1 MEGEI
6 LVEVSA
12 RHVHLNREAVEI
24 LFGKGYEL
32 TFKKALSQKGQFVC
46 EEKVAVV
53 GGKSS
58 FKKVSVLGPERKNVQ
73 VEISKTDAR
82 TIGVEAPIKESGDLN
97 GAASCKLVGPNGELE
112 LKNGVI
118 VAKRHIHASSEDAL
132 KLGVKN
138 GDIVSVEVL
147 TRERALIFKD
157 VVVRVSNEFNL
168 AMHIDTDEANAAN
181 VITTAKAKIINLNWR
196 RRIYFEKWIFFL

>member
-1 MEGEI
+1 MEEEI

-32 TFKKALSQKGQFVC
+32 KFKKDLSQKGQFVC
-46 EEKVAVV
+46 EEKVCVV
-53 GGKSS
+53 GEKAS

-82 TIGVEAPIKESGDLN
+82 TIGVDAPIKESGELKN
-97 GAASCKLVGPNGELE
+97 AASCKLVGPEGELE
-112 LKNGVI
+112 LKNAVI
-118 VAKRHIHASSEDAL
+118 VAKRHIHASNEDAL

-138 GDIVSVEVL
+138 GDIVLVEVL
-147 TRERALIFKD
+147 TKERGLIFKD

-181 VITTAKAKIINLNWR
+181 VSTTAKAKIFKLN
-196 RRIYFEKWIFFL
+196 

>member
-1 MEGEI
+1 MNDEI

-24 LFGKGYEL
+24 LFGEGYEL
-32 TFKKALSQKGQFVC
+32 TFKKKLSQKGQFVC

-53 GGKSS
+53 GEKSS

-97 GAASCKLVGPNGELE
+97 GAAACKLIGPKGEME

-118 VAKRHIHASSEDAL
+118 VAKRHIHASNEDAL

-138 GDIVSVEVL
+138 GDNVSVEVL
-147 TRERALIFKD
+147 TKERSLIFKD
-157 VVVRVSNEFNL
+157 VIVRVSNEFTL

-181 VITTAKAKIINLNWR
+181 VITTAKARIVNLN
-196 RRIYFEKWIFFL
+196 

>member
-1 MEGEI
+1 MEDEI

-32 TFKKALSQKGQFVC
+32 KFKKELSQKGQFVC

-53 GGKSS
+53 GEKSS

-82 TIGVEAPIKESGDLN
+82 TIGVEAPIKESGDLK
-97 GAASCKLVGPNGELE
+97 GAACCKLVGPSGELE
-112 LKNGVI
+112 LKNAVI
-118 VAKRHIHASSEDAL
+118 VAKRHIHASNEDAL
-132 KLGVKN
+132 KLGFKN

-147 TRERALIFKD
+147 TKERSLIFKD

-181 VITTAKAKIINLNWR
+181 VITTAKAKIINLN
-196 RRIYFEKWIFFL
+196 